1 MFLCST
7 HKLPKRNGW
16 FREPETWQQ
25 CLINVSRFDSRVCKI
40 WWWLSINHCHDFAVK
55 YGSVPHFPK
64 PFFSGWVMPISSIQ
78 FHPWTPPNEGVRPS
92 QLPCIGGC
100 GLGAPLVQKGRPS
113 NFGRTWSASCMLA
126 THFSLKKSSSSK
138 ARWNPVVWLATSLI
152 FWWGRLMT
160 TRKSWQKA
168 YLAARQVQHL
178 LPPVQQ
184 APPPMPQIPL
194 PIRTRLGGG

>member
-1 MFLCST
+1 
-7 HKLPKRNGW
+7 
-16 FREPETWQQ
+16 
-25 CLINVSRFDSRVCKI
+25 
-40 WWWLSINHCHDFAVK
+40 
-55 YGSVPHFPK
+55 
-64 PFFSGWVMPISSIQ
+64 MPISSIQ

-126 THFSLKKSSSSK
+126 THFSSKKSSSSK

-178 LPPVQQ
+178 LPPWRRN
-184 APPPMPQIPL
+184 L
-194 PIRTRLGGG
+194 LRRRSSRLHRRCHRSRCQSARDWAAARGSLVSMKINNINTFNLQSVNQSVRQLVS